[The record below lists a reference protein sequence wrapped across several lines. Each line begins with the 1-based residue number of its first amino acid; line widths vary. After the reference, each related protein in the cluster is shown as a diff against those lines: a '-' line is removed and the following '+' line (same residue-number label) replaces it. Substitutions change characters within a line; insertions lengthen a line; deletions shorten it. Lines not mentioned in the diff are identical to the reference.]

1 VDHVEAGEPM
11 TTLHTDQQTKVA
23 CQGLWKVFGPR
34 AERIIGSEHAGLP
47 REQMRSAT
55 GCVAAVRDVSFE
67 VARGEI
73 FVVMG
78 LSGSGKSTLIRCL
91 SRLIEPTAGSVTI
104 DGADVLAMAP
114 GQLRELRRHQVSMVF
129 QHFGLLPNR
138 RVLDNVA
145 YGLEVRGESRQSRY
159 ARAGELLDVV
169 GLGGL
174 EQAYPDELSG
184 GMQQRVGLARAL
196 ATEPDVLLF
205 DEPFSA
211 LDPLIRR
218 DMQDEVI
225 RLQASMRKTMI
236 FITHDLTEALKLGD
250 RIAVMRDGDIVQIGT
265 PQDLVAAPAD
275 DYVADF
281 TRDVNRSRILTARWI
296 MAPAP
301 ATPGGDNA
309 QTPGND
315 HGPTP
320 GGENRQ
326 TPGADDG
333 PTAPADTVVHE
344 LIPLVAAD
352 GRPVRILDGD
362 TVIGTVD
369 RAAVMAAVYGE
380 AGNGHR

>member
-1 VDHVEAGEPM
+1 M
-11 TTLHTDQQTKVA
+11 TTMQTDRQTKVA

-34 AERIIGSEHAGLP
+34 AERIIGSEHARLP
-47 REQMRSAT
+47 RDQMRSAT
-55 GCVAAVRDVSFE
+55 GCVAAVRDVSFD
-67 VARGEI
+67 VTRGEI

-104 DGADVLAMAP
+104 DGVDILAMP
-114 GQLRELRRHQVSMVF
+114 PRQLRELRRHQVSMVF

-159 ARAGELLDVV
+159 ARADELLDVV
-169 GLGGL
+169 GLAGL

-196 ATEPDVLLF
+196 ATEPEVLLF

-225 RLQASMRKTMI
+225 RLQAAMRKTMI
-236 FITHDLTEALKLGD
+236 FITHDLSEALKLGD

-265 PQDLVAAPAD
+265 PQDLVARPAD

-281 TRDVNRSRILTARWI
+281 TRDVNRARVLTARWI
-296 MAPAP
+296 MS
-301 ATPGGDNA
+301 ATPGGD
-309 QTPGND
+309 D
-315 HGPTP
+315 S
-320 GGENRQ
+320 
-326 TPGADDG
+326 PGAAGDDG

-344 LIPLVAAD
+344 LIPLVAGD
-352 GRPVRILDGD
+352 GRPVRILDGER
-362 TVIGTVD
+362 VIGTVD
-369 RAAVMAAVYGE
+369 RDAVMAAVYGKS
-380 AGNGHR
+380 GNGHR

>member
-1 VDHVEAGEPM
+1 
-11 TTLHTDQQTKVA
+11 
-23 CQGLWKVFGPR
+23 
-34 AERIIGSEHAGLP
+34 
-47 REQMRSAT
+47 
-55 GCVAAVRDVSFE
+55 
-67 VARGEI
+67 
-73 FVVMG
+73 
-78 LSGSGKSTLIRCL
+78 
-91 SRLIEPTAGSVTI
+91 
-104 DGADVLAMAP
+104 
-114 GQLRELRRHQVSMVF
+114 
-129 QHFGLLPNR
+129 
-138 RVLDNVA
+138 
-145 YGLEVRGESRQSRY
+145 
-159 ARAGELLDVV
+159 
-169 GLGGL
+169 
-174 EQAYPDELSG
+174 
-184 GMQQRVGLARAL
+184 VGLARAL

>member
-1 VDHVEAGEPM
+1 
-11 TTLHTDQQTKVA
+11 
-23 CQGLWKVFGPR
+23 
-34 AERIIGSEHAGLP
+34 
-47 REQMRSAT
+47 
-55 GCVAAVRDVSFE
+55 
-67 VARGEI
+67 
-73 FVVMG
+73 
-78 LSGSGKSTLIRCL
+78 
-91 SRLIEPTAGSVTI
+91 VTI

-114 GQLRELRRHQVSMVF
+114 QQLRELRRHQVSMVF

-309 QTPGND
+309 QTPVGD

-352 GRPVRILDGD
+352 GRPVRIVDGD

>member
-1 VDHVEAGEPM
+1 M
-11 TTLHTDQQTKVA
+11 TTLQTDRQTKVA

-34 AERIIGSEHAGLP
+34 PERIIGSEHADLP
-47 REQMRSAT
+47 RDEMRSAT

-114 GQLRELRRHQVSMVF
+114 QQLRELRRHQVSMVF

-145 YGLEVRGESRQSRY
+145 YGLEIRGESRESRY

-169 GLGGL
+169 GLAGL
-174 EQAYPDELSG
+174 ERAYPDELSG

-225 RLQASMRKTMI
+225 RLQAAMRKTMI

-296 MAPAP
+296 MS
-301 ATPGGDNA
+301 ATPSGDDRPDA
-309 QTPGND
+309 
-315 HGPTP
+315 GPTP
-320 GGENRQ
+320 GV
-326 TPGADDG
+326 DDG

-344 LIPLVAAD
+344 LIPLVAGDA
-352 GRPVRILDGD
+352 RPVRIVDGER
-362 TVIGTVD
+362 VIGTVD
-369 RAAVMAAVYGE
+369 RAAVMAAVYGG